1 MRYTKTA
8 LLSFNSSFNIVLPF
22 SGYSKFCKSY
32 LGHLVFASTAESPIL
47 NAFLAHHLLSTKTR
61 CNTMLSRVDE
71 VIALFVNPKPLEDIP
86 EGRTPRAA
94 AVADW
99 LESEDENTCNKG
111 DADCNVRERRQ
122 FLFGLGIL
130 AGVGIFALGSYLFSK
145 LKLIDL
151 SMSVAGGPNDLTVES
166 LQDHE
171 RRISINEAALNHT
184 QSALTALAEVVKLQ
198 EEEAV
203 LYRTVLNAEG
213 AMISMESEI
222 WRLLEGLKELSH
234 MKFSSKLV
242 PVVALRG
249 AIGRLEDRLDALGLQ
264 ILPTQ
269 THEFYE
275 LDTSF
280 LAFTNMTIRVF
291 LHVPAYTRGT
301 LLNLYRFIPCPLTVG
316 NDRVFLPSPVDNLLA
331 LNIRNHVQF
340 RTMTLTDLA
349 LCKSSG
355 NRYYCPGQNF
365 YRKKSGE
372 NCLMN
377 LFNNQ
382 LKAVVDNCRFKPLGK
397 DQDYLIQLSATD
409 FLLFHHG
416 DYQVSMTC
424 RDSIMRAVNFSGL
437 RKLIVPPGCMVT
449 TRSFTFEGEIDILML
464 DQRLTPHFQLA
475 ENFSAVVPSSVKT
488 AKLSEV
494 INQASL
500 IGSEKGVK
508 IKDLARALIASR
520 TVDTWEFSLG
530 IVGTI
535 VLLLVICFI
544 IFCCCCTSAGN
555 LCASCK
561 QTCTSC
567 MTKNP
572 PTDRSEHDEHEMRAM
587 PSAGATPATARRGNP
602 FGPYSPVPAYEQDPL
617 TTSLA
622 AEYYQQPLTAPAP
635 VRAINPRTQWSDKYV
650 DP

>member
-1 MRYTKTA
+1 MHILFHKI
-8 LLSFNSSFNIVLPF
+8 NNPLPF
-22 SGYSKFCKSY
+22 LGSRKFCKSY
-32 LGHLVFASTAESPIL
+32 LGYLAFVSTADSPIL
-47 NAFLAHHLLSTKTR
+47 NAFLAHHLLSTQTR

-71 VIALFVNPKPLEDIP
+71 TISLFVNPKPLENLP
-86 EGRTPRAA
+86 AGRTPRAS
-94 AVADW
+94 AVANW
-99 LESEDENTCNKG
+99 LESEDTATCQHG
-111 DADCNVRERRQ
+111 DEDCNVRVRRQ

-171 RRISINEAALNHT
+171 RRITINEAALNHT
-184 QSALTALAEVVKLQ
+184 QSAMLALSKVIEEQ
-198 EEEAV
+198 ENESV
-203 LYRTVLNAEG
+203 LYRTVLNSEG
-213 AMISMESEI
+213 AMISMESEV

-234 MKFSSKLV
+234 LKFSSKLV
-242 PVVALRG
+242 PVVALRA

-264 ILPTQ
+264 VLPTQ

-280 LAFTNMTIRVF
+280 LAFTNLTVRVF

-316 NDRVFLPSPVDNLLA
+316 ADRAFLPTPIDNLLA

-365 YRKKSGE
+365 YRKKSDQ

-382 LKAVVDNCRFKPLGK
+382 LDSVVDNCRFTPLGRDK
-397 DQDYLIQLSATD
+397 DYLIQLSAND
-409 FLLFHHG
+409 FLLFHDG
-416 DYQVSMTC
+416 DFQVSMTC
-424 RDSIMRAVNFSGL
+424 NDDIIRAVNFEGL
-437 RKLIVPPGCMVT
+437 RKLHVPPGCLVT
-449 TRSFTFEGEIDILML
+449 TRSFTFEGEIDILQL
-464 DQRLTPHFQLA
+464 DQRLTPHFHLA
-475 ENFSAVVPSSVKT
+475 INFSNAVPTAVRT

-500 IGSEKGVK
+500 IGSDHGVK

-561 QTCTSC
+561 QACNSC
-567 MTKNP
+567 RTKSP
-572 PTDRSEHDEHEMRAM
+572 PADSSPREDYEMRPM
-587 PSAGATPATARRGNP
+587 PSAGTTPAATRRGNP
-602 FGPYSPVPAYEQDPL
+602 FGAYFAGVPVPAYEQ
-617 TTSLA
+617 
-622 AEYYQQPLTAPAP
+622 EPLTATVASEYFQQP
-635 VRAINPRTQWSDKYV
+635 VVTHAINPQTTWSAKYA